1 MDRIYSA
8 RLHLFPWFADTVL
21 CYLCNMESRLVDR
34 SDGAEV
40 SGDGNLG
47 KYEVQIHRETYES
60 LQLEF
65 ILKF

>member
-1 MDRIYSA
+1 
-8 RLHLFPWFADTVL
+8 
-21 CYLCNMESRLVDR
+21 MESRLVDG

-47 KYEVQIHRETYES
+47 MYKVQIYQETYES

-65 ILKF
+65 ILKFLMIKANASF